1 MGDFINSF
9 AVLEDDSSVTL
20 IDCGVKRAP
29 ASIVKGLA
37 HLGKDPRDVQRI
49 ILTHAHS
56 DHAGGA
62 ATMVTKTGVEG
73 VSVHADDADFIR
85 SGSTAPRDVSTRL
98 GSLFQRLPGGGFPP
112 VPVTA
117 ELADGELM
125 ESGGGLRIHHTP
137 GHSPGHI
144 SLVHEA
150 TRTLITGDA
159 IWNMNARMSWPVAAF
174 CTSYRQNQQTA
185 QVLGELDYAVA
196 AFTHGPEIRGNA
208 REQVRAF
215 LQRATKGS

>member
-9 AVLEDDSSVTL
+9 AIPEEDGSVTL

-29 ASIVKGLA
+29 AAIVRGLA
-37 HLGKDPRDVQRI
+37 HLGFQSSDVQRI

-62 ATMVTKTGVEG
+62 SQMVSETAVDGVE
-73 VSVHADDADFIR
+73 VHADDAGYIE
-85 SGSTAPRDVSTRL
+85 SGTASPRDTSTRL
-98 GSLFQRLPGGGFPP
+98 GAIFGRLPGGGFPP
-112 VPVTA
+112 VPVART
-117 ELADGELM
+117 LSDGELIDA
-125 ESGGGLRIHHTP
+125 GGGLRIHHTP

-144 SLVHEA
+144 SLMHEV
-150 TRTLITGDA
+150 TGTLITGDA
-159 IWNMNARMSWPVAAF
+159 IWNMNARMTWPVAAF

-185 QVLGELDYAVA
+185 QVLGELEYSVA

-208 REQVRAF
+208 REQVREF
-215 LQRATKGS
+215 LQRATKAA

>member
-9 AVLEDDSSVTL
+9 ALLEGDGSVTL

-29 ASIVKGLA
+29 ATIVKGLA
-37 HLGKDPRDVQRI
+37 HLGKSPADVQRI

-62 ATMVTKTGVEG
+62 ARMVDETGLAGVE
-73 VSVHADDADFIR
+73 VHTDDAEYIR
-85 SGSTAPRDVSTRL
+85 SGSASPRDTTTRL
-98 GSLFQRLPGGGFPP
+98 GAIFSRLPGGGFPATP
-112 VPVTA
+112 VVREIT
-117 ELADGELM
+117 DGELINV
-125 ESGGGLRIHHTP
+125 GGGLRIHHTP

-144 SLVHEA
+144 SLIHEPTA
-150 TRTLITGDA
+150 TLITGDA
-159 IWNMNARMSWPVAAF
+159 IWNMNARMTWPVAAF

-185 QVLGELDYAVA
+185 QVLGDLEYAVA

-208 REQVRAF
+208 REQVRDF
-215 LQRATKGS
+215 LQRATKKQ

>member
-1 MGDFINSF
+1 MSRPPAIALAPGIYRIPTMGDFINSF

-62 ATMVTKTGVEG
+62 ATMVEQTGVEG
-73 VSVHADDADFIR
+73 VSVHADDAEFIR

-150 TRTLITGDA
+150 TRTLI
-159 IWNMNARMSWPVAAF
+159 
-174 CTSYRQNQQTA
+174 
-185 QVLGELDYAVA
+185 
-196 AFTHGPEIRGNA
+196 
-208 REQVRAF
+208 
-215 LQRATKGS
+215 